1 MSEQEQDFTNSGA
14 FKVNNQFATGIRY
27 EIEQANGEVTGGTVS
42 FLVGRKQVAKEAVSS
57 KDELMALVGEENTKN
72 MLDNKGASK
81 GSSEEKLK
89 GKLQAEDLHYKESE
103 TKAFAVNEIEQ
114 SNEREQDARL
124 KEFLELQRQDMRR
137 IREEVQ
143 SQPAPGYSRDR
154 DAPQPE
160 ESPFSAVPGK
170 KAEQTKA
177 DDKAIPSSVAARY
190 VKLDEKY
197 HFHDKTLAFED
208 KGTRLSTKSQN
219 SQVIKDLITIAESRN
234 WDSIRVR
241 GNEEFRRAAWLE
253 ASQRGLE
260 VSGYKPTEVE
270 KAHLMTLLQRDG
282 KDKSAD
288 QNAGRSNSIEQG
300 QNRER
305 ATEAA
310 QSQQQ
315 PLGSSGKASRTSSEQ
330 QQGAGRQTGPG
341 VIKEE
346 QTQGE
351 EPPKPNVHRGTLLE
365 HGKDFYN
372 HDKKESESYF
382 VKYRA
387 DNGNERELW
396 GQDLERAINDAGV
409 KKGDRIDLEYKGKE
423 PVRVTRE
430 IKDDQGKVLGSEQIE
445 THRSTWSVEKVKS
458 FNNDTRDKAL
468 EKHPE
473 LTAAYVTMSA
483 GEKFAANQW
492 PDDKNKQAEF
502 TAALR
507 ETLSQMME
515 NGERVPTP
523 AVTKNKSN
531 EQQTAKEKSKTLDQD
546 KELSR

>member
-1 MSEQEQDFTNSGA
+1 M
-14 FKVNNQFATGIRY
+14 
-27 EIEQANGEVTGGTVS
+27 
-42 FLVGRKQVAKEAVSS
+42 
-57 KDELMALVGEENTKN
+57 
-72 MLDNKGASK
+72 
-81 GSSEEKLK
+81 
-89 GKLQAEDLHYKESE
+89 
-103 TKAFAVNEIEQ
+103 
-114 SNEREQDARL
+114 
-124 KEFLELQRQDMRR
+124 
-137 IREEVQ
+137 
-143 SQPAPGYSRDR
+143 
-154 DAPQPE
+154 
-160 ESPFSAVPGK
+160 
-170 KAEQTKA
+170 
-177 DDKAIPSSVAARY
+177 
-190 VKLDEKY
+190 
-197 HFHDKTLAFED
+197 
-208 KGTRLSTKSQN
+208 
-219 SQVIKDLITIAESRN
+219 
-234 WDSIRVR
+234 
-241 GNEEFRRAAWLE
+241 
-253 ASQRGLE
+253 
-260 VSGYKPTEVE
+260 
-270 KAHLMTLLQRDG
+270 
-282 KDKSAD
+282 
-288 QNAGRSNSIEQG
+288 
-300 QNRER
+300 
-305 ATEAA
+305 
-310 QSQQQ
+310 
-315 PLGSSGKASRTSSEQ
+315 
-330 QQGAGRQTGPG
+330 
-341 VIKEE
+341 
-346 QTQGE
+346 
-351 EPPKPNVHRGTLLE
+351 HRGTLLE

>member
-57 KDELMALVGEENTKN
+57 KDELTALVGEENTKN

-160 ESPFSAVPGK
+160 ESPFSAGPGK
-170 KAEQTKA
+170 KAEQTQS

-305 ATEAA
+305 ANEAT

-330 QQGAGRQTGPG
+330 QQGAARQTGPG
-341 VIKEE
+341 TTKDE

-492 PDDKNKQAEF
+492 PDDKSKQAEF

-523 AVTKNKSN
+523 AVTKNKTN